1 MGAAVSFEIEIPI
14 VAFIP
19 VWAETLPTLAGEIGS
34 ELSLRCPRQLR
45 TAAGVRRVGWLA
57 RLPPGIIATLG
68 SRSEM

>member
-19 VWAETLPTLAGEIGS
+19 VWAEALPTSAGEIGL
-34 ELSLRCPRQLR
+34 ELSLRYPRQPR
-45 TAAGVRRVGWLA
+45 TAAGIRRVGWLV

-68 SRSEM
+68 S